1 MSEKT
6 LSIIRGLAQAAAGAY
21 DGATDSEGKPVELGL
36 KREDGNIIVDSRVI
50 DGFNVKVMGNKLSI
64 IYHTEYTSKQ
74 AHNKNTASD
83 VEQSVADIVKFLK
96 KEYKKITG
104 EALSLSDKSD
114 IDIKMQPISR
124 QRVSTCAYQS
134 FTIGKMDAEAVSPEQ
149 EEDRLE
155 KTIKDFLAMGREKAK
170 KPSNYTAKNES

>member
-50 DGFNVKVMGNKLSI
+50 DGFKCRFAGPIMIVSYQSDIQLKDVYGGNFENDI
-64 IYHTEYTSKQ
+64 EATFG
-74 AHNKNTASD
+74 
-83 VEQSVADIVKFLK
+83 DIVKHVK

-104 EALSLSDKSD
+104 D
-114 IDIKMQPISR
+114 
-124 QRVSTCAYQS
+124 
-134 FTIGKMDAEAVSPEQ
+134 AVSLTPQGDADILVQETSRIRVFVTAHKNYLIGGLADVKDPEKVLS
-149 EEDRLE
+149 ERFESKFR
-155 KTIKDFLAMGREKAK
+155 TFLDL
-170 KPSNYTAKNES
+170 